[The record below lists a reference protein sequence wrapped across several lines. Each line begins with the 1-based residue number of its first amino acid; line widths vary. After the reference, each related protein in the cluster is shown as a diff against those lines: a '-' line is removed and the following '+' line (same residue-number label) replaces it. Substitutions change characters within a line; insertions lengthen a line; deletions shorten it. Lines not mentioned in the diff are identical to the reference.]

1 MAKEICAS
9 RSSARTLC
17 ALQGLIRRKS
27 AQFEASVVSTN
38 WRCKAARVCSLSQT
52 SEASQRSRKCWR
64 CGSERDSINGSRK
77 AHNFGELCTIFV
89 GIGRCSCWN
98 KVSCEFTAYSGDALC
113 GKRQPTSFES
123 ANSKSLTEKVK
134 KAAKM
139 AGFSRL
145 FSPMSSNS
153 DDKSRKDFRTTLIRR
168 GAHIA
173 NVVVA
178 VNHGYLGAE
187 PTQTP
192 RQSAYAHEKLG
203 FRADRNPR
211 RVSTRSQNHSEMG
224 ESVDQASGPCS
235 RGNPPRT
242 VDWQKPSPL

>member
-1 MAKEICAS
+1 MLRTKQSPSGDCYLN
-9 RSSARTLC
+9 RARQHWHTRRYGTGSGSDRAPVE
-17 ALQGLIRRKS
+17 ALSPPAPGRY
-27 AQFEASVVSTN
+27 
-38 WRCKAARVCSLSQT
+38 
-52 SEASQRSRKCWR
+52 RSRYR
-64 CGSERDSINGSRK
+64 
-77 AHNFGELCTIFV
+77 T
-89 GIGRCSCWN
+89 
-98 KVSCEFTAYSGDALC
+98 KVFPRRY
-113 GKRQPTSFES
+113 
-123 ANSKSLTEKVK
+123 
-134 KAAKM
+134 
-139 AGFSRL
+139 
-145 FSPMSSNS
+145 NS

-178 VNHGYLGAE
+178 VHHGYLGAE

>member
-145 FSPMSSNS
+145 FSPMSSFLILGQPLTESLTDRRLAKLGVVFHRPTNFHFTNS
-153 DDKSRKDFRTTLIRR
+153 HPISRSI
-168 GAHIA
+168 
-173 NVVVA
+173 
-178 VNHGYLGAE
+178 
-187 PTQTP
+187 PTP
-192 RQSAYAHEKLG
+192 RAEVHPDLQ
-203 FRADRNPR
+203 
-211 RVSTRSQNHSEMG
+211 
-224 ESVDQASGPCS
+224 
-235 RGNPPRT
+235 
-242 VDWQKPSPL
+242 

>member
-145 FSPMSSNS
+145 FSPMSSIVLKVTAVDAVTMTGIDSEGFDMLADN
-153 DDKSRKDFRTTLIRR
+153 RKLRIDFDTSISTVEAARATL
-168 GAHIA
+168 GL
-173 NVVVA
+173 V
-178 VNHGYLGAE
+178 
-187 PTQTP
+187 
-192 RQSAYAHEKLG
+192 
-203 FRADRNPR
+203 
-211 RVSTRSQNHSEMG
+211 
-224 ESVDQASGPCS
+224 
-235 RGNPPRT
+235 
-242 VDWQKPSPL
+242 QK

>member
-27 AQFEASVVSTN
+27 AQFEASVVS
-38 WRCKAARVCSLSQT
+38 
-52 SEASQRSRKCWR
+52 KCWR

-145 FSPMSSNS
+145 FSPMSS
-153 DDKSRKDFRTTLIRR
+153 K
-168 GAHIA
+168 
-173 NVVVA
+173 
-178 VNHGYLGAE
+178 
-187 PTQTP
+187 
-192 RQSAYAHEKLG
+192 
-203 FRADRNPR
+203 
-211 RVSTRSQNHSEMG
+211 
-224 ESVDQASGPCS
+224 
-235 RGNPPRT
+235 
-242 VDWQKPSPL
+242 

>member
-98 KVSCEFTAYSGDALC
+98 KVSCKFTAYSGDALC

-145 FSPMSSNS
+145 FSPMSSNVLKVTAVDAVTMTGIDS
-153 DDKSRKDFRTTLIRR
+153 EGFDMLADNRKLRIDFDTSISTVEAARATLVKLARR
-168 GAHIA
+168 
-173 NVVVA
+173 
-178 VNHGYLGAE
+178 
-187 PTQTP
+187 
-192 RQSAYAHEKLG
+192 
-203 FRADRNPR
+203 
-211 RVSTRSQNHSEMG
+211 
-224 ESVDQASGPCS
+224 
-235 RGNPPRT
+235 
-242 VDWQKPSPL
+242 